1 MGGTVQ
7 EGFVGQVHAQDMGL
21 QMSMDQGQKIVQRCT
36 HQSLHGG
43 W

>member
-7 EGFVGQVHAQDMGL
+7 EGCTGQVHAQDIGL
-21 QMSMDQGQKIVQRCT
+21 QMPMGQGQKIVRRCT
-36 HQSLHGG
+36 HRSLHGG

>member
-7 EGFVGQVHAQDMGL
+7 EGCMGQVHAQDMGL
-21 QMSMDQGQKIVQRCT
+21 QMSMGQGQKIVWRCT

>member
-7 EGFVGQVHAQDMGL
+7 EGCMRQVNAQDMGL
-21 QMSMDQGQKIVQRCT
+21 QMSMGQGQKIVWRCT
-36 HQSLHGG
+36 HRSLHGG

>member
-7 EGFVGQVHAQDMGL
+7 EGCAGQVHAQDIGL
-21 QMSMDQGQKIVQRCT
+21 QMSMGQGQKIVRRCT
-36 HQSLHGG
+36 HRSLHGG

>member
-7 EGFVGQVHAQDMGL
+7 EGCTGQVHAQGMGL
-21 QMSMDQGQKIVQRCT
+21 QMSMGQGQKIVWRYT